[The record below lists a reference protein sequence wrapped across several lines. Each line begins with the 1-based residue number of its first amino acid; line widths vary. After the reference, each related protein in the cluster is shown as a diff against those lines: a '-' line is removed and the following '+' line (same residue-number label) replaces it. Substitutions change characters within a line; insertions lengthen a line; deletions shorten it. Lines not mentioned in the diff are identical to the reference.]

1 MFNILV
7 SDKSFVIAIIL
18 FLLCMVIGFFGDI
31 YMRKNKK
38 IGSLLDADKKNNSSS
53 SKKIEEIQQQLK
65 TAPLNENINNNVQVN
80 SNIMPF
86 ENSNQNNDE
95 QINNLF

>member
-1 MFNILV
+1 MFSILV

-38 IGSLLDADKKNNSSS
+38 MGSLLDNERKNDSLSLKNTEEVKEQSNS
-53 SKKIEEIQQQLK
+53 
-65 TAPLNENINNNVQVN
+65 APLSGNVNNVQINNNM
-80 SNIMPF
+80 MPF